1 MLVLKLRPAML
12 ALFTVTVL
20 GASSAQA
27 QFADLLRNV
36 RNLGDLAKTAT
47 DTVGALKSVADVSSG
62 VVNPGVAAADADGKV
77 VLYTTSWCGYCKRA
91 LAHVRSN
98 SIPYVEKDI
107 ESNAANKAE
116 YTKLG
121 GKGGVPFIVMGTQ
134 TLVGFSA
141 EQFNAKYAVFQKE
154 APKPMTAQAPAV
166 NANASAQPAAVPQPA
181 ATANAWQVGDTLFGK
196 INGVKVYT
204 QPAKTGVEMTTLSK
218 TDEVVFLG
226 EEQAGLIKIA
236 SSKGDGWVDKL
247 LLKKQ

>member
-1 MLVLKLRPAML
+1 MLVLKLRPVML

-20 GASSAQA
+20 GASSAHA

-47 DTVGALKSVADVSSG
+47 DTVGALKSVTDVTG
-62 VVNPGVAAADADGKV
+62 GMVNPGAAAADADGKV

-98 SIPYVEKDI
+98 AIAYVEKDI

-154 APKPMTAQAPAV
+154 AAKPMTAQAS
-166 NANASAQPAAVPQPA
+166 ANASGTSEPVAAAQLN
-181 ATANAWQVGDTLFGK
+181 ATASAWQVGDTLLGK
-196 INGVKVYT
+196 INGVKIYP
-204 QPAKTGVEMTTLSK
+204 QPIKTGAEMATLSK

-247 LLKKQ
+247 MLKKQ

>member
-1 MLVLKLRPAML
+1 MLIHKQRLVLLV
-12 ALFTVTVL
+12 LFTVTL
-20 GASSAQA
+20 FSASPAQA

-98 SIPYVEKDI
+98 AIAYVEKDI

-134 TLVGFSA
+134 TLVGFSP
-141 EQFNAKYAVFQKE
+141 EQFDAKYAVFKND
-154 APKPMTAQAPAV
+154 APKPMTAQAPSV
-166 NANASAQPAAVPQPA
+166 NANASVQPA
-181 ATANAWQVGDTLFGK
+181 ATAPAWQVGDTLFGK

-204 QPAKTGVEMTTLSK
+204 QPAKTGAEMATLSK